1 MILSHTPSCS
11 CKKRKEK
18 KRKRKR
24 NINNDLAVLPSHDTT
39 PLLSFLVPRNFSTTC
54 NMGPPCC
61 LFHLY
66 LPLSILVLL
75 IFLLQ
80 LLLGLSSSSLFLL
93 VSCPFIASN
102 FSLIFPNIPGY
113 IVCLTIHITS
123 LLWTSLVIL
132 RAWTSFPR
140 CHDLAKRLS
149 HYLYFFSFLFFFF
162 FFGLTTTRWGV
173 GKYHV
178 TLSQYHNGVTDGH
191 GWSRHKSQSQ
201 GVTWLE

>member
-1 MILSHTPSCS
+1 M
-11 CKKRKEK
+11 
-18 KRKRKR
+18 
-24 NINNDLAVLPSHDTT
+24 PSHDIP
-39 PLLSFLVPRNFSTTC
+39 PLKFPRPEEFSTTRS
-54 NMGPPCC
+54 MDLPCC
-61 LFHLY
+61 PFCLHL
-66 LPLSILVLL
+66 PPSILELP

-93 VSCPFIASN
+93 VSCPSITSN

-132 RAWTSFPR
+132 RTWTSFPR

-178 TLSQYHNGVTDGH
+178 TLSQYHNSVTDGH